1 MMKPFSHLSGMKFND
16 SNSKAD
22 HAKRPNPLHVCSE
35 HLLLMKCSVTPTI
48 CPF

>member
-22 HAKRPNPLHVCSE
+22 HTKRPNPHVCSE
-35 HLLLMKCSVTPTI
+35 HLLLVKRSVTPTI